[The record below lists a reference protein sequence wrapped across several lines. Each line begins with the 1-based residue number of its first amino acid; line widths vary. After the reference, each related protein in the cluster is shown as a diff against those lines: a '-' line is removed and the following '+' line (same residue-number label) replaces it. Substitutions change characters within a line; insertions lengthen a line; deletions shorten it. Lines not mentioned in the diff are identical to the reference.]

1 MVQSSLFLKEEEK
14 MKEVDWNNFNSSL
27 LIEVTRPEGVFTSTG
42 VAIGP
47 QTVLTT
53 AHSLEG
59 EILKVRVSFEES
71 YNPEGKFIEV
81 ISFEIHPDYDR
92 SQSNYRN
99 DIAKISLKEKLR
111 RETKFYPLM
120 KRDHDFYGKILRLGF
135 GARGNKNIRTLISPE
150 FRQVR
155 KFEKVLELND
165 TFSYS
170 GDSGGPVFLQQ
181 NGQMYLLAI
190 HSTISFGPEGKYS
203 LNPLLSPH
211 REWIV
216 GD

>member
-1 MVQSSLFLKEEEK
+1 
-14 MKEVDWNNFNSSL
+14 MKDIDWNNFNSSL

-42 VAIGP
+42 VATGP
-47 QTVLTT
+47 HTVLTS

-59 EILKVRVSFEES
+59 DILKVRVSFEEC
-71 YNPEGKFIEV
+71 YDPNGKFIEV
-81 ISFEIHPDYDR
+81 KSFELHPAYDP

-99 DIAKISLKEKLR
+99 DIAKIYLKTKLPKQ
-111 RETKFYPLM
+111 TKFYPLM
-120 KRDHDFYGKILRLGF
+120 KRDHDFFGKILRLGF
-135 GARGNKNIRTLISPE
+135 GARGDKNIRTLISPE

-155 KFEKVLELND
+155 KLEKVLELND

-211 REWIV
+211 REWII